1 MYSLQGNAQEDYQN
15 AVNYA
20 SIIINN
26 QAGSYELCS
35 SPETLCEY
43 LSDPSKTNPEAIFSL
58 YFDKTRSSNVTSPNT
73 IARNYV
79 SWPVREDQ
87 QLADLP
93 TSTQF
98 SLYKQTVT
106 DLFADTS
113 DERLKAFFYE
123 VDQQHEVDGVDYA
136 IMYKFR
142 KAIMDPDQYSAS
154 GVSYRTVD
162 ADYVYWRLADIIL
175 LRAECYNKLGNTAD
189 ATTDLNKIRT
199 RAGALTYPSTYDTEG
214 LKKAIYL
221 ERVKEFIGENDARYA
236 DIVRNNYIKE
246 ELQGKFTLLTTQDI
260 KNGALFLPLPKDAWQ
275 DKDGHITNTLLRQKP
290 YWQAY
295 N

>member
-1 MYSLQGNAQEDYQN
+1 M
-15 AVNYA
+15 
-20 SIIINN
+20 
-26 QAGSYELCS
+26 
-35 SPETLCEY
+35 
-43 LSDPSKTNPEAIFSL
+43 
-58 YFDKTRSSNVTSPNT
+58 
-73 IARNYV
+73 
-79 SWPVREDQ
+79 
-87 QLADLP
+87 
-93 TSTQF
+93 
-98 SLYKQTVT
+98 
-106 DLFADTS
+106 
-113 DERLKAFFYE
+113 
-123 VDQQHEVDGVDYA
+123 
-136 IMYKFR
+136 
-142 KAIMDPDQYSAS
+142 
-154 GVSYRTVD
+154 
-162 ADYVYWRLADIIL
+162 
-175 LRAECYNKLGNTAD
+175 LRAEFYNKLGNTAD

-246 ELQGKFTLLTTQDI
+246 ELQGKFTLLTAQDI